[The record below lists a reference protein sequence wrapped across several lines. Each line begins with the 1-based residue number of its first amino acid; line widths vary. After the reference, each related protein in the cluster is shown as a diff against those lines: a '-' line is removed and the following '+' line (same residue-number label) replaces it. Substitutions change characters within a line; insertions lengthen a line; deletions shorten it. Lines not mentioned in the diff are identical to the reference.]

1 MAETFVLINQ
11 EWQSRP
17 SQVVN
22 NETNAKWNGV
32 AIYIPVHE
40 HPHCA
45 NDVWD
50 LYQNKDQYWCC
61 EQGLIGYFD
70 NKANGFGCVDGNPNG
85 TDVTLAT
92 PISNV
97 DQSPSSTTIV
107 TATVTPKSDPEGDS
121 PLPSSSTKSTDTG
134 VIAGSTV
141 GSVAGFTLILT
152 CIWFLV
158 RRRKQQASS
167 AELEAKTMK
176 QSVPIAELHS
186 DVARAELDSGAA
198 AAHELPAR

>member
-17 SQVVN
+17 SEAVN

-32 AIYIPVHE
+32 VMYIPIHE

-50 LYQNKDQYWCC
+50 LYHDKDQYWCC

-70 NKANGFGCVDGNPNG
+70 NKANGFGCVDGKPNG

-107 TATVTPKSDPEGDS
+107 TATVTPQSDPDNDS
-121 PLPSSSTKSTDTG
+121 ASPSSSASTG

-141 GSVAGFTLILT
+141 GSVACFTLILT

-167 AELEAKTMK
+167 AELEATPMK
-176 QSVPIAELHS
+176 QPVPIAELHS